1 MSRVDRLLTSL
12 QEIPAPAPGP
22 TMEAT
27 ATFIKRCVRAVA
39 TEGGGGREALDRA
52 FAICTAQAQKSGKL
66 KPGTA
71 TPTRAGATASKSKAA
86 QPGHAA
92 KMADYENLL
101 AAARA
106 ESIEALDSIPL
117 QEDAPTAAQPE
128 RGKPLYYDN
137 YVAIPLDWGVP
148 KARDAA
154 QTLLPLFHAAKDG
167 VAYVLDRAGVL
178 AKIGWPSLTVALEQA
193 IRDHYG
199 EEHAMA
205 AEGREDFGPGDP
217 EYREVELA
225 AARSKMARS
234 VRVSLAAIVSP
245 KTGRTGVRIHFAPDN
260 KAVEAAKP

>member
-1 MSRVDRLLTSL
+1 MSRVEQFLTSL
-12 QEIPAPAPGP
+12 QAPTASVPSP
-22 TMEAT
+22 KMEAT

-71 TPTRAGATASKSKAA
+71 TPTKAGVTASRSKAA
-86 QPGHAA
+86 QSGHSA
-92 KMADYENLL
+92 KMADYQNLL

-106 ESIEALDSIPL
+106 ESIAALDSIPL
-117 QEDAPTAAQPE
+117 QEDAPTGAQPE

-148 KARDAA
+148 KARVAA
-154 QTLLPLFHAAKDG
+154 DTLLPLFHAARNG

-199 EEHAMA
+199 EAHAMA

-225 AARSKMARS
+225 AARVKMARS
-234 VRVSLAAIVSP
+234 VRVSLAAVVSP
-245 KTGRTGVRIHFAPDN
+245 KTGRTGVRIHFAPDSE
-260 KAVEAAKP
+260 AVEAAQP